1 MPFSIKLIFIPNLS
15 IVLRNYEA
23 SDIQIKVQSGKNSD
37 SNGIRIRVTNVSST
51 KVTSWLLNIHAH
63 NNWQW
68 ITTEHI
74 DYRFFR
80 RKCHR
85 DVNAAVEA
93 VTFFCSVQIFF
104 FFISFLHRGSTHSF
118 SLDSVSKVN
127 ICAQLFDPSLEKDT
141 NR

>member
-1 MPFSIKLIFIPNLS
+1 MAFSIKLIFIPNPS

-23 SDIQIKVQSGKNSD
+23 SVIQIKVQSGKNSD

-93 VTFFCSVQIFF
+93 VTFFVLFKYF
-104 FFISFLHRGSTHSF
+104 SF
-118 SLDSVSKVN
+118 SSVFFTGVP
-127 ICAQLFDPSLEKDT
+127 LTLSLSIQSRKSIFAL
-141 NR
+141 NFLIPV